1 MSEHNWGEWIDRSQV
16 ITDVASHSPVQRLAA
31 TLNRD
36 WDAFCPLHAGSNF
49 LPPLAHWL
57 YFLPSELQSQLGADG
72 HAKKGASGGIMPPI
86 DLPRRM
92 WAGSQLQFHREIPL
106 GSTMER
112 TSRIASISSKTGKT
126 GQLVF
131 VKVAHEIK
139 SAGELCITDC
149 HDIVYR
155 AAVIVQT
162 EPNAVRTEPAEA
174 KAAPTNEQFARQ
186 IVPDATL
193 LFRYS
198 ALTFNGHRIHY
209 DYPYVTQ
216 IEGYPGLIVHGPL
229 IATLLLDELR
239 IRHPSARIATY
250 AFKALSPLFHH
261 QLFEVCGRVDGNTAV
276 LWARNHA
283 GALAMQAT
291 AVLG

>member
-1 MSEHNWGEWIDRSQV
+1 MTTHNWDDWIGRTQ
-16 ITDVASHSPVQRLAA
+16 ITLDEASVSPVQRLAA

-36 WDAFCPLHAGSNF
+36 WNAFCPLSADSPT

-57 YFLPSELQSQLGADG
+57 YFLPCEPQSQLGADG
-72 HAKKGASGGIMPPI
+72 HAKKGRSGGILPRI

-92 WAGSQLQFHREIPL
+92 WAGSQLQFHSEIPL

-112 TSRIASISSKTGKT
+112 TSRIASISSKHGKT

-139 SAGELCITDC
+139 CAGELCITDC

-155 AAVIVQT
+155 EAASG
-162 EPNAVRTEPAEA
+162 NAATVN
-174 KAAPTNEQFARQ
+174 APTNEQFARQ

-209 DYPYVTQ
+209 DYPYVTEV
-216 IEGYPGLIVHGPL
+216 EGYPGLIVHGPL

-239 IRHPSARIATY
+239 IQHPNARITAY
-250 AFKALSPLFHH
+250 EFKAMSPLFHH
-261 QLFEVCGRVDGNTAV
+261 QAFEVCGRIDSHPSGKIAT
-276 LWARNHA
+276 LWARNHV
-283 GALAMQAT
+283 GALAMQAM

>member
-1 MSEHNWGEWIDRSQV
+1 MSELNWNEWIGRSQTAQD
-16 ITDVASHSPVQRLAA
+16 IAAHSPVRRLAA

-36 WDAFCPLHAGSNF
+36 WDSFCPANA

-57 YFLPSELQSQLGADG
+57 YFLPCEAQSQLGEDG
-72 HAKKGASGGIMPPI
+72 HAKKGSSNGLLPPVA
-86 DLPRRM
+86 LPRRM
-92 WAGSQLQFHREIPL
+92 WAGSQIQFHKDIPL
-106 GSTMER
+106 ASVIER
-112 TSRIASISSKTGKT
+112 TSRIANITSKNGRT

-131 VKVAHEIK
+131 VKVTHEIK
-139 SAGELCITDC
+139 CNGDLAITDC

-155 AAVIVQT
+155 EAVSGGSNATSAAV
-162 EPNAVRTEPAEA
+162 P
-174 KAAPTNEQFARQ
+174 APTNEQFARR
-186 IVPDATL
+186 IEPDATL

-216 IEGYPGLIVHGPL
+216 VEGYPGLIVHGPL

-239 IRHPSARIATY
+239 IQYPSARITAY
-250 AFKALSPLFHH
+250 EFKAMSPLFHH
-261 QLFEVCGRVDGNTAV
+261 QSFEVCGRIDDGSNGKAV
-276 LWARNHA
+276 TLWARGHS

-291 AVLG
+291 AMLG

>member
-1 MSEHNWGEWIDRSQV
+1 MSEQNWNEWIGRSQV
-16 ITDVASHSPVQRLAA
+16 TTDVASHSPVQRLAA

-36 WDAFCPLHAGSNF
+36 WDVFSPANASSLV
-49 LPPLAHWL
+49 LPPLSHWL
-57 YFLPSELQSQLGADG
+57 YFLPSELQIQLGADG

-106 GSTMER
+106 GGTIER
-112 TSRIASISSKTGKT
+112 TSRIASIVSKTGKT

-131 VKVAHEIK
+131 VKVTHEIRC
-139 SAGELCITDC
+139 AGELAITDC

-155 AAVIVQT
+155 
-162 EPNAVRTEPAEA
+162 EA
-174 KAAPTNEQFARQ
+174 ISNKASSDFSSNLAMASAPSNEQFARQ

-209 DYPYVTQ
+209 DYPYVTEV
-216 IEGYPGLIVHGPL
+216 EGYPGLIVHGPL

-239 IRHPSARIATY
+239 IRHPNARIASY
-250 AFKALSPLFHH
+250 EFKAISPLFHH
-261 QLFEVCGRVDGNTAV
+261 QSFEVCGRVDANTAT

-283 GALAMQAT
+283 GDLAMQAS
-291 AVLG
+291 AVLD